1 MAAMDTIRFGRAEEE
16 TKHLATIRENG
27 ATAPASKS
35 CIPSL
40 ASESLG
46 FGQRHDDTVDIPLDT
61 TNVMSLPIQGLPLK
75 TIIVVLSANPTSEED
90 LLHRNTKKVK
100 EG

>member
-1 MAAMDTIRFGRAEEE
+1 LFFQ
-16 TKHLATIRENG
+16 NG

-75 TIIVVLSANPTSEED
+75 TVRFVLEWLILFSMIFI
-90 LLHRNTKKVK
+90 
-100 EG
+100 

>member
-75 TIIVVLSANPTSEED
+75 TDSK
-90 LLHRNTKKVK
+90 KKVK
-100 EG
+100 S